1 MRPDEQ
7 IRLWRDELIDLTKR
21 NKLISLG
28 KGSGLL
34 TIESPYPE
42 RVLGGLDRGWGFH
55 YPPPTPTEVSD
66 ESLLAALDAE
76 SSDDGAETLR
86 IAGVTATRLSASLRT
101 LERRSTSEWID
112 RGLRVVYL
120 ALVNVIS
127 WSRSSRNSI
136 AKRFCCR
143 QGR

>member
-42 RVLGGLDRGWGFH
+42 RVLRGLDGGWGFH
-55 YPPPTPTEVSD
+55 YPEPGSSEASD
-66 ESLLAALDAE
+66 ESLLVALDAE

-86 IAGVTATRLSASLRT
+86 IASPLPKPPNPCFRDELQDVSFELSS
-101 LERRSTSEWID
+101 
-112 RGLRVVYL
+112 
-120 ALVNVIS
+120 
-127 WSRSSRNSI
+127 
-136 AKRFCCR
+136 KRPEKEPPTPAPP
-143 QGR
+143 Q